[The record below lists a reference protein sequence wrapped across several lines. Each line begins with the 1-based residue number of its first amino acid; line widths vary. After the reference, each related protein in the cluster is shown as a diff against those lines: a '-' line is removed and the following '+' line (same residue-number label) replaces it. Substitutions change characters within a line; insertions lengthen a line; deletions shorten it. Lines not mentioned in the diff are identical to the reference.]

1 MIMADDPAP
10 ARDASITP
18 EEFRDVAES
27 AGLRLKAAMQKHMES
42 VTKTSGFEPI
52 PIERYRNDLEHV
64 MRCFETKVSG
74 SHDAC
79 TEGCVT

>member
-1 MIMADDPAP
+1 MADDPAP

-18 EEFRDVAES
+18 EEFRAIAES
-27 AGLRLKAAMQKHMES
+27 AGLRLKDSMQKHIES

-52 PIERYRNDLEHV
+52 PIEQYRNDLEHV

-74 SHDAC
+74 SHGAC
-79 TEGCVT
+79 TEGYVT